1 MISRANVTLSRVYD
15 DVLRAT
21 RAIADLEPSHSLARL
36 LAAGR
41 PARHGGS
48 RGSTS
53 GMPGIL
59 A

>member
-1 MISRANVTLSRVYD
+1 MIGRANVTLSRVYD
-15 DVLRAT
+15 GVLKAT
-21 RAIADLEPSHSLARL
+21 HPIADLDLSRSLARL
-36 LAAGR
+36 HAVGL

-48 RGSTS
+48 QGSAS

>member
-15 DVLRAT
+15 GVLKAT
-21 RAIADLEPSHSLARL
+21 RPIADLDLSHSPARL
-36 LAAGR
+36 HAAGR

-48 RGSTS
+48 QGSAS